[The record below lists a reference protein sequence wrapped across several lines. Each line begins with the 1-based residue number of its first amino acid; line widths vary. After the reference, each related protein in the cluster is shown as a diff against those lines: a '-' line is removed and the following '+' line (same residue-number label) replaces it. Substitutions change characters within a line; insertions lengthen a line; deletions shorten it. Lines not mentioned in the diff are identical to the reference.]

1 MRGAPRA
8 VNQAHRWIGVGIN
21 RRMRVI
27 EGDDYNRRAR
37 IFLGLEQKIATN
49 TNQAGKGDN

>member
-1 MRGAPRA
+1 
-8 VNQAHRWIGVGIN
+8 
-21 RRMRVI
+21 MRVI
-27 EGDDYNRRAR
+27 ECDDYNRRAR